1 VIGGWAPSEYMLRL
15 SNSADVPVD
24 VIEKNIRTHFPDPDF
39 LTKDDFVGFMTR
51 RRKSLLSII
60 GGAMGKTLVDPA
72 QRGSTEEIEEDSS
85 SVEDLLDHE
94 DPVETQHA

>member
-1 VIGGWAPSEYMLRL
+1 MIGGWAPSEYMLRL

-39 LTKDDFVGFMTR
+39 LTKGDFVGFMTR
-51 RRKSLLSII
+51 RRKSLLAII

-72 QRGSTEEIEEDSS
+72 QRGSTEAIEEDSS